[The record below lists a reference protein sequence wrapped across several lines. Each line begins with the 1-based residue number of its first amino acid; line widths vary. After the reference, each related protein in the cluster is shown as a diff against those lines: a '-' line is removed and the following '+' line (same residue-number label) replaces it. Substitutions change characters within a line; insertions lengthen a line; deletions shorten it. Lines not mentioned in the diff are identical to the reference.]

1 MSDFT
6 NNIKDTVLLEIKNL
20 NLSFGGIKAVQN
32 VSFELY
38 ENELLGLIG
47 PNGAGKTTVFN
58 MISGFYRADSGD
70 ILFHDQNVIQN
81 INALKPDAVNKI
93 GIARTFQNIRLF
105 GQLSV
110 LDNVQ
115 LALQQRAPIA
125 WFDSIFRTKKYLQ
138 TEKDLKTESLE
149 LLKIFSLDVLSNEKA
164 SQLSYGLQRKLEI
177 VRALATKPKL
187 LILDEPAAGMNQTET
202 DDLKKLILFIK
213 KNFNLTVLLIEHDM
227 KFVMSICERIVVLN
241 RGEKI
246 ADNIPAEIKKNN
258 SVIEAYLGKRSV
270 THA

>member
-1 MSDFT
+1 MSP
-6 NNIKDTVLLEIKNL
+6 NKILKINNL
-20 NLSFGGIKAVQN
+20 NLSFGGIKAVSD
-32 VSFELY
+32 VSFDVH

-58 MISGFYRADSGD
+58 IISGFYSADSGE
-70 ILFHDQNVIQN
+70 ILFCGTN
-81 INALKPDAVNKI
+81 ISKLKPDAINKA

-105 GQLSV
+105 SQLTV

-115 LALQQRAPIA
+115 LALQQKTKIR
-125 WFDSIFRTKKYLQ
+125 WVDCIFRTRSYLQ
-138 TEKDLKTESLE
+138 YEQNLKSESLE
-149 LLKIFSLDVLSNEKA
+149 LLKIFNLDQFSTDLATS
-164 SQLSYGLQRKLEI
+164 LSYGFQRKLEI

-241 RGEKI
+241 RGQKI
-246 ADNIPAEIKKNN
+246 ADNIPENIKNDAT
-258 SVIEAYLGKRSV
+258 VIEAYLGKRSHV
-270 THA
+270 TNH

>member
-1 MSDFT
+1 MSP
-6 NNIKDTVLLEIKNL
+6 NKILKINNL
-20 NLSFGGIKAVQN
+20 NLSFGGIKAVSD
-32 VSFELY
+32 VSFDVH

-58 MISGFYRADSGD
+58 IISGFYSADSGE
-70 ILFHDQNVIQN
+70 ILFSGTN
-81 INALKPDAVNKI
+81 ISKLKPDAINKA

-105 GQLSV
+105 SQLTV

-115 LALQQRAPIA
+115 LALQQKTKIR
-125 WFDSIFRTKKYLQ
+125 WFDCIFRTRSYLKYEQ
-138 TEKDLKTESLE
+138 NLKSESLE
-149 LLKIFSLDVLSNEKA
+149 LLKIFNLDQFSTHLA
-164 SQLSYGLQRKLEI
+164 SSLSYGFQRKLEI

-241 RGEKI
+241 RGQKI
-246 ADNIPAEIKKNN
+246 ADNIPENIKNEAT
-258 SVIEAYLGKRSV
+258 VIEAYLGKRSYV
-270 THA
+270 TNH